1 MARST
6 RRRFITAGVGAATIG
21 SIAGCSSTTADP
33 DEGDSTSDTA
43 DGTSESP
50 ETTLSAQASF
60 FVFGAFAD
68 AVAGDV
74 AAAETLVPIG
84 QHGHG
89 WEPGPDIQG
98 QVLDSD
104 LFIYGTGGFQ
114 PWADDLITSLRDDN
128 ADVDIVAAGEAV
140 DLIEGGHGHGEHDG
154 EAGHEDHEEEGHNEH
169 EEESHDEHE
178 GEDEHGHEEEG
189 HDEHEEEGHDE
200 HEEEGHDEHEGEDE
214 HDHEE
219 DGHSHGAMD
228 PHFWLDPQRAGQAV
242 ETIES
247 TFAEIDDDN
256 AERYADN
263 AAAYREQLT
272 TLDDTIQST
281 VDDASKQTLFIAG
294 HDAFRYLEARYGLT
308 IESLTGLSPDDR
320 PTPQDIERAQEIIDE
335 HDLEYICADPL
346 ESQTAAEQLVAETD
360 ATEILPL
367 TAIPGQTEAWADDGW
382 GYIEVME
389 NVNLDTL
396 ETALDA

>member
-1 MARST
+1 
-6 RRRFITAGVGAATIG
+6 
-21 SIAGCSSTTADP
+21 
-33 DEGDSTSDTA
+33 
-43 DGTSESP
+43 
-50 ETTLSAQASF
+50 
-60 FVFGAFAD
+60 
-68 AVAGDV
+68 
-74 AAAETLVPIG
+74 
-84 QHGHG
+84 
-89 WEPGPDIQG
+89 
-98 QVLDSD
+98 
-104 LFIYGTGGFQ
+104 
-114 PWADDLITSLRDDN
+114 
-128 ADVDIVAAGEAV
+128 
-140 DLIEGGHGHGEHDG
+140 
-154 EAGHEDHEEEGHNEH
+154 
-169 EEESHDEHE
+169 
-178 GEDEHGHEEEG
+178 
-189 HDEHEEEGHDE
+189 
-200 HEEEGHDEHEGEDE
+200 
-214 HDHEE
+214 
-219 DGHSHGAMD
+219 MD